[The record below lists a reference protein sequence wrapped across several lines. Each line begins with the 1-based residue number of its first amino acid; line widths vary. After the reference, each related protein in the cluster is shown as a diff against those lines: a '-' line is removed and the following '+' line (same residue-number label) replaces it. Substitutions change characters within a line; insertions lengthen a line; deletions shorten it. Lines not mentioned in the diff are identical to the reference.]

1 MRKITDQR
9 KKRMFTYYSVLFLT
23 ALLIL
28 GAGTLA
34 VGRLQSRPIQRIL
47 RPETGQ
53 GDREEK
59 LLADD
64 GEQKVPLMVNVAA
77 RERSEEELEAL
88 FDAAEK
94 ELSRELKGANES
106 LSRVTTPLC
115 MPGSVQDGQVM
126 VSWSCDRP
134 EYVSYDGTLG
144 EEIPVNG
151 VTVQLEAALE
161 CQQQVRWYRQ
171 TVTVFG
177 AAEEE
182 GLAGALLAAKQDKTD
197 KYYELPR
204 SFAGKELVWYRRVDN
219 PAPMLAAVVV
229 LLGLLVPLR
238 GIEAKKQESKQYR
251 DRLLLAYPTL
261 VSQITLYLGAGMS
274 LSQAFTCMAASGRK
288 GAEDVLER
296 ECALLVREMGQGV
309 PEGEA
314 IQRFGDRSG
323 LWEYRT
329 FCGMLLQSRK
339 KGNAELLP
347 MLQNEAEKAFA
358 ERQRRARITGNEA
371 GTRLL
376 MPMTL
381 MLVIVLVIVMFP
393 AVVSFYT

>member
-1 MRKITDQR
+1 M
-9 KKRMFTYYSVLFLT
+9 
-23 ALLIL
+23 
-28 GAGTLA
+28 
-34 VGRLQSRPIQRIL
+34 
-47 RPETGQ
+47 
-53 GDREEK
+53 
-59 LLADD
+59 
-64 GEQKVPLMVNVAA
+64 
-77 RERSEEELEAL
+77 
-88 FDAAEK
+88 
-94 ELSRELKGANES
+94 
-106 LSRVTTPLC
+106 
-115 MPGSVQDGQVM
+115 
-126 VSWSCDRP
+126 
-134 EYVSYDGTLG
+134 
-144 EEIPVNG
+144 
-151 VTVQLEAALE
+151 
-161 CQQQVRWYRQ
+161 
-171 TVTVFG
+171 
-177 AAEEE
+177 
-182 GLAGALLAAKQDKTD
+182 
-197 KYYELPR
+197 
-204 SFAGKELVWYRRVDN
+204 
-219 PAPMLAAVVV
+219 V

-288 GAEDVLER
+288 GAEDVLKR

-329 FCGMLLQSRK
+329 FCGMLLQNRK

-376 MPMTL
+376 IPMTL

>member
-1 MRKITDQR
+1 MRKMTEQQ
-9 KKRMFTYYSVLFLT
+9 KKKLITYYGGLLLAVLM
-23 ALLIL
+23 IL
-28 GAGTLA
+28 GTGTL
-34 VGRLQSRPIQRIL
+34 VVNRLQSRPIQRIL
-47 RPETGQ
+47 RPESGRE
-53 GDREEK
+53 DREEK

-64 GEQKVPLMVNVAA
+64 GEQKIPVTVNVAA
-77 RERSEEELEAL
+77 RERTGKELEEL

-94 ELSRELKGANES
+94 ELSQNLKGANES
-106 LSRVTTPLC
+106 LSCVTKPLC
-115 MPGSVQDGQVM
+115 MPVSAGDGQVM
-126 VSWSCDRP
+126 VSWSTDRP

-151 VTVQLEAALE
+151 VAVQLEAAME

-171 TVTVFG
+171 SVTVFG
-177 AAEEE
+177 AAGEE
-182 GLAGALLAAKQDKTD
+182 GLAGALLSAEQDKTEA
-197 KYYELPR
+197 YYELPH
-204 SFAGKELVWYRRVDN
+204 SFEEKELVWYRRVDN
-219 PAPMLAAVVV
+219 PAPVLAAVAA
-229 LLGLLVPLR
+229 LLGLLLPLR
-238 GIEAKKQESKQYR
+238 RMEAEKQERKRYR
-251 DRLLLAYPTL
+251 DALLRAYPTL

-274 LSQAFTCMAASGRK
+274 LSQAFTCMAASGKK
-288 GAEDVLER
+288 GSRGILER

-329 FCGMLLQSRK
+329 FCGMLLQNRK